1 MLLLPLLLF
10 FPSLLELMFAVQNS
24 ALYRYPTGRV
34 SFGKFKC
41 DPYYYLWE
49 EKLKSSMV
57 KDQFECSFFCIGE
70 PKCSSFNIAAFPD
83 SEGLY
88 LCELLANDKFRGTGN
103 SFKNASFHHF
113 SPWVSSPYIF
123 GDFTRM
129 LINRKCII
137 RNVLFLFS
145 LHVKALLVRTAVF
158 VFLNMKGIP
167 INVIV
172 SLDSVELT
180 ANEEVLNPSLLFFI
194 FLLHVAESENT
205 ANKGSTSIKKHRMYY
220 VQFFFIFQGD
230 KSCSQIKLCSLPSG
244 SYGIDPDGE
253 GGVKP
258 FKVYCD
264 MTDKD
269 GVGVTVVNHDSESR
283 TLVNGFETP
292 GSYSR
297 NITYMETDL
306 VQLASL
312 TASSVHC
319 EQFIK
324 YECYNTVL
332 FRNSK
337 ANGWWVALNG
347 EKMFYWGGV
356 DSDQYKCACSLNNT
370 CADPNYDCNCDKNDN
385 TWREDS
391 GFLTD
396 KSKLPVTQLRFGDT
410 GVTDDGID
418 EKAYHTIGKL
428 KCYGLK

>member
-10 FPSLLELMFAVQNS
+10 FPSLLGLMFAVQNS

-49 EKLKSSMV
+49 EKLKSSIM
-57 KDQFECSFFCIGE
+57 KDQLECSFLCIGE

-83 SEGLY
+83 TEGLY

-113 SPWVSSPYIF
+113 SPWSPCESAPCKNGGVCVPEYE
-123 GDFTRM
+123 
-129 LINRKCII
+129 
-137 RNVLFLFS
+137 RNSYRCDCKPGFCGT
-145 LHVKALLVRTAVF
+145 HCKR
-158 VFLNMKGIP
+158 G
-167 INVIV
+167 
-172 SLDSVELT
+172 
-180 ANEEVLNPSLLFFI
+180 
-194 FLLHVAESENT
+194 
-205 ANKGSTSIKKHRMYY
+205 
-220 VQFFFIFQGD
+220 GD

-244 SYGIDPDGE
+244 SYEIDPDGE

-283 TLVNGFETP
+283 TLVNGFETS

-324 YECYNTVL
+324 YECYSTAL

-337 ANGWWVALNG
+337 ADGWWVALNG

-356 DSDQYKCACSLNNT
+356 DSDPYKCACSLNNT
-370 CADPNYDCNCDKNDN
+370 CADPDYDCNCDKNDN

-410 GVTDDGID
+410 GITDDGID
-418 EKAYHTIGKL
+418 EKAYHTLGKL

>member
-1 MLLLPLLLF
+1 
-10 FPSLLELMFAVQNS
+10 
-24 ALYRYPTGRV
+24 
-34 SFGKFKC
+34 
-41 DPYYYLWE
+41 
-49 EKLKSSMV
+49 
-57 KDQFECSFFCIGE
+57 
-70 PKCSSFNIAAFPD
+70 
-83 SEGLY
+83 
-88 LCELLANDKFRGTGN
+88 
-103 SFKNASFHHF
+103 
-113 SPWVSSPYIF
+113 
-123 GDFTRM
+123 
-129 LINRKCII
+129 
-137 RNVLFLFS
+137 
-145 LHVKALLVRTAVF
+145 
-158 VFLNMKGIP
+158 
-167 INVIV
+167 
-172 SLDSVELT
+172 
-180 ANEEVLNPSLLFFI
+180 
-194 FLLHVAESENT
+194 
-205 ANKGSTSIKKHRMYY
+205 MYY

-244 SYGIDPDGE
+244 SYDIDPDGE

-356 DSDQYKCACSLNNT
+356 DSDPYKCACSLNNT

-410 GVTDDGID
+410 GITDDGID
-418 EKAYHTIGKL
+418 EKAYHTLGKL